1 MFRNTCSS
9 QIIDLILYLL
19 LSFSRLFKSLQS
31 SYPLRR
37 RFRRRTRWRTWIVK
51 SREKQ
56 TVIWVFRR
64 NKLRFSSFTF
74 LKLDLLFRI
83 LVLSMIR
90 LRWNWLVCILNYF
103 INWLF
108 PNLLFILYVK
118 QSRSGSRRWCCLRNS
133 LLRTC
138 LAAIIIFIIFNWFL
152 ISIIIIILTD
162 RIHRHSYCSF

>member
-1 MFRNTCSS
+1 MFCNARSS

-19 LSFSRLFKSLQS
+19 LSFSSLFKSPHS

-37 RFRRRTRWRTWIVK
+37 RFRGRTRWRTWIVQ

-56 TVIWVFRR
+56 TVIWVFRW

-74 LKLDLLFRI
+74 LKLNLLFRI
-83 LVLSMIR
+83 LVFRMIR
-90 LRWNWLVCILNYF
+90 LRWNWFVCILNYF
-103 INWLF
+103 INWFF
-108 PNLLFILYVK
+108 PNLLFILHIK
-118 QSRSGSRRWCCLRNS
+118 QSRSGSRGWCCLRYS

-138 LAAIIIFIIFNWFL
+138 LAAIIIFIILDWFL
-152 ISIIIIILTD
+152 VFIIIIILTD